1 MSITSILSNH
11 YKKQLMDGNI
21 DFSSDTFR
29 MILMNNTFVFDRDSH
44 ATYSDVSADELAAGN
59 GYALSGELLIS
70 GELTEDDANDR
81 GKMTWSD
88 ASWTASS
95 GDIGPTGSAVMIDFT
110 SADDTVIGC
119 VDYGSDYTIADASS
133 FLIKDIAVATS

>member
-1 MSITSILSNH
+1 
-11 YKKQLMDGNI
+11 MDGNI
-21 DFSSDTFR
+21 DFGSDTFR